1 MLLAENR
8 GWAEDGDLPAVLHHL
23 ERRADRNL
31 CLAESHVA
39 THQAVHGPWKL
50 EVTLGVLNR
59 QVVARGL
66 HPWEGLLHFQLE
78 GSVRRERAAVH
89 QFALGVQLD
98 EVAGELLR
106 LLLGF
111 SQRALPLTSC
121 ELVQLG
127 LSVSGV

>member
-8 GWAEDGDLPAVLHHL
+8 GWAEDGDLPALLHHL

-59 QVVARGL
+59 QVLARGL
-66 HPWEGLLHFQLE
+66 HPWEGLLHFPLE
-78 GSVRRERAAVH
+78 GSVRGERAAFPR
-89 QFALGVQLD
+89 FALGVQLTRSRANSFASSLAFPN
-98 EVAGELLR
+98 VRCHSPPVSLFS
-106 LLLGF
+106 LG
-111 SQRALPLTSC
+111 
-121 ELVQLG
+121 
-127 LSVSGV
+127 